1 MSAPSPF
8 ATGLSGRCP
17 NCGEGALFDGYL
29 KIADACDVCETSFEN
44 ADVGDGAAVFVM
56 FITGFLTVIPVLLV
70 HIAFE
75 PPLWVDFLV
84 GAPLVIIFTLG
95 LLRPAKGLL
104 YALQFKHDAQEARL
118 DE

>member
-8 ATGLSGRCP
+8 ATGFSGRCP

-44 ADVGDGAAVFVM
+44 ADVGDGASVFVM
-56 FITGFLTVIPVLLV
+56 FITGFLVVVPALF
-70 HIAFE
+70 AFALGM
-75 PPLWVDFLV
+75 PIWAIFVV
-84 GAPLVIIFTLG
+84 FTLLLFILTLV

-104 YALQFKHDAQEARL
+104 FALQFKHDAQEARL